1 MYELYVLG
9 QLLFTDRSAYKLRF
23 VLENVLG
30 INRKVSFGVLYPLLE
45 KMENSG
51 TIVMT
56 NDLDWRG
63 KKKLHVTAVGRSR
76 FDTLMREPISKNAH
90 MDDVYLFK
98 LSSLSLV
105 DRTLSQQIIANFR
118 AEKQS
123 QCAQYVERSN
133 QLQLHHSEASFFKS
147 AMQINKLQHALANT
161 YLEHL
166 DIIESELE

>member
-63 KKKLHVTAVGRSR
+63 KKSYML
-76 FDTLMREPISKNAH
+76 PQ
-90 MDDVYLFK
+90 
-98 LSSLSLV
+98 LV
-105 DRTLSQQIIANFR
+105 DPGLI
-118 AEKQS
+118 
-123 QCAQYVERSN
+123 
-133 QLQLHHSEASFFKS
+133 H
-147 AMQINKLQHALANT
+147 
-161 YLEHL
+161 
-166 DIIESELE
+166 

>member
-63 KKKLHVTAVGRSR
+63 KKKLHVTAVGRAR
-76 FDTLMREPISKNAH
+76 FDTLMRKPISKNAH

-147 AMQINKLQHALANT
+147 AMQINKLQYALANT

>member
-1 MYELYVLG
+1 
-9 QLLFTDRSAYKLRF
+9 
-23 VLENVLG
+23 
-30 INRKVSFGVLYPLLE
+30 
-45 KMENSG
+45 
-51 TIVMT
+51 
-56 NDLDWRG
+56 
-63 KKKLHVTAVGRSR
+63 
-76 FDTLMREPISKNAH
+76 MREPISKNAH

-147 AMQINKLQHALANT
+147 AMQINKLQYALADT